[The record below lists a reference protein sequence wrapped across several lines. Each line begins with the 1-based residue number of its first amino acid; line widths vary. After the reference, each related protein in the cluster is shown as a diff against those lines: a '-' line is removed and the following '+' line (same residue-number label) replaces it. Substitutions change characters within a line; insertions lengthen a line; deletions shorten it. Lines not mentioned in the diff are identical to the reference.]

1 MGAGGTKNDLLVTL
15 VDKDGAAVEIAA
27 VAGCSTTAGN
37 GSVTSTVAKNANFR
51 FQGKDGALPA
61 AGSPYV
67 LTITPR
73 SVGGT
78 AHAPSAITVS
88 QTVA

>member
-1 MGAGGTKNDLLVTL
+1 MGTGGTKNDLLVTL

-27 VAGCSTTAGN
+27 VSGCSTTADDN
-37 GSVTSTVAKNANFR
+37 VRSTIAKDANFR
-51 FQGKDGALPA
+51 FTGKAGALPA